1 MTESLTANDLLGFF
15 ADRLKAHLRE
25 EGARHDLIE
34 AVFSLRSEGDVVLNV
49 KRFEALESFLETDD
63 GARLLPGLKRLHDI
77 LATAE
82 MRDKVSY
89 AGPCDLAL
97 FGAEEERQLAAAI
110 VCARQEMAAPIEV
123 EDFDGVLCALARLQA
138 PIDAFL
144 SKVPIDDGDVAL
156 RTKRLHLLAQI
167 RALALNIAD
176 FSKIAG

>member
-1 MTESLTANDLLGFF
+1 VTESLTANDLLGFF

-49 KRFEALESFLETDD
+49 KRFEALQAFLETGD
-63 GARLLPGLKRLHDI
+63 GARLMPGLKRVLDI

-82 MRDKVSY
+82 MRDNVSY
-89 AGPCDLAL
+89 AGLCDFPL
-97 FGAEEERQLAAAI
+97 FESEEERLLAAA
-110 VCARQEMAAPIEV
+110 VACARQEMAAPLEV
-123 EDFDGVLCALARLQA
+123 EDFDGVLGALARLQA
-138 PIDAFL
+138 PIEAFL
-144 SKVPIDDGDVAL
+144 AKVAIDDGDVAL
-156 RTKRLHLLAQI
+156 RTKRLRLLAQI